1 MLHERPFITNR
12 LDIADFMSWVVA
24 RNPGE
29 TEFHQA
35 VHEVVADVLPLINA
49 NPIYADLKILQR
61 MVEPDRVISFRVAWS
76 DDQGEVQV
84 NRGYRVQFNNS
95 IGPYKGGLR
104 FHPSVNMGVL
114 KFLGFEQVLKNA
126 LTGLPMGGA
135 KGGADFNPKGRSQRE
150 IMSFCHAFMIE
161 LHRHIG
167 ADIDVPAGD
176 IGVGTA
182 EIGYLFGMYKRI
194 THQVEGVLTG
204 KALEYGGSLMRPEG
218 TGYGLICFLENM
230 LHHQGEEL
238 AGRVAVLSGSGN
250 VAIFAAE
257 RLFEAGVRPVT
268 MSDSGGFIH
277 DPDGLDQEKIDWI
290 KAHKAVHGH
299 RIADYAD
306 WFPGASFH
314 PGKKPWGVP
323 CDIALPCAT
332 ENELDLADAREL
344 LANGCSA
351 VAEGANMPCTPEAVR
366 EFQAARIAYAPGKAS
381 NAGGVAVSGLEMSQ
395 NAVRLQRSGE
405 DLREELRRIMDD
417 VHAICVRHG
426 TLDDGYV
433 DYVKGA
439 NIAGFRKVADAM
451 VAFGV
456 M

>member
-1 MLHERPFITNR
+1 MLHRKTLVANQLN
-12 LDIADFMSWVVA
+12 LDDFMSWVVA

-29 TEFHQA
+29 AEFHQA
-35 VHEVVADVLPLINA
+35 VHEVAADVLPFINA

-61 MVEPDRVISFRVAWS
+61 MTEPDRVISFRVAWR
-76 DDQGEVQV
+76 DDDGIVQV

-104 FHPSVNMGVL
+104 FHPSVTSGVL
-114 KFLGFEQVLKNA
+114 KFLGFEQTLKNA

-135 KGGADFNPKGRSQRE
+135 KGGADFDPKGRSQGE

-176 IGVGTA
+176 IGVGTG

-194 THQVEGVLTG
+194 MNRFEGVLTG
-204 KALEYGGSLMRPEG
+204 KALEYGGSRMRPEG
-218 TGYGLICFLENM
+218 TGYGAVYFLENM
-230 LHHQGEEL
+230 LRHRGEEL

-250 VAIFAAE
+250 VAVFAAE
-257 RLFEAGVRPVT
+257 RLLQCGVRPVT

-277 DPDGLDQEKIDWI
+277 DPDGIDQEQIAWI
-290 KAHKAVHGH
+290 KAHKAVHGN

-306 WFPGASFH
+306 EFPGASFH
-314 PGKKPWGVP
+314 PHKRPWGVP
-323 CDIALPCAT
+323 CSSALPCAPA
-332 ENELDLADAREL
+332 NALGLAEPRRL
-344 LANGCSA
+344 LENGCGA
-351 VAEGANMPCTPEAVR
+351 VLEGANMPCTPEVVR
-366 EFQAARIAYAPGKAS
+366 ELQAARIAFAPGKAS

-395 NAVRLQRSGE
+395 NSVRLQRGGD
-405 DLREELRRIMDD
+405 DLRGALRAIMDD
-417 VHAICVRHG
+417 VHTICVRHG
-426 TLDDGYV
+426 TLEDGYV

-451 VAFGV
+451 IAFGV
-456 M
+456 L